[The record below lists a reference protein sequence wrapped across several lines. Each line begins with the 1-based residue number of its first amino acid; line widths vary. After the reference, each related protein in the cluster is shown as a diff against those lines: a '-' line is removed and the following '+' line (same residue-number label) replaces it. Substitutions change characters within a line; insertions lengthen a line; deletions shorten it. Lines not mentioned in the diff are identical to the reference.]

1 VKAHDKSHTST
12 TKNIAI
18 MKAEKR
24 LREYQPPCTKA
35 LSIVSEAGFAT
46 SSPLQYEKTP
56 SMDYGDNGEQW
67 F

>member
-1 VKAHDKSHTST
+1 
-12 TKNIAI
+12 

-24 LREYQPPCTKA
+24 LREYQPPCTKT